1 MISDSIKSW
10 LLEPSDPSVRYRTYV
25 ELLGALADEPE
36 VAQARRAIP
45 TSTAVQQILDKMNPE
60 GYWVQR
66 NPRTHATVGDGVEYG
81 SFATTHFCLSY
92 LAHLGMNRQDSKVA
106 LAANR
111 YLDLMQPDGDWYK
124 HFSCLYGYN
133 MQTFIML
140 GYRKDKRLQR
150 SVKLLLDSVRSDGG
164 YLCDMHEA
172 KTGRR
177 QAKSCMRGSLKALTA
192 FCELGPQYWEH
203 PSCKKLIN
211 YFLDREGIFAMKD
224 LQRPVNNDVQM
235 MIFPFHWR
243 AGLVEVL
250 YTLSRMGYGK
260 DPRLDRAWKLLA
272 TKADR
277 TGKYILEWTPTQSLW
292 KTGKRG
298 QPNKWLTLYALLAKK
313 TLEGSGKN
321 SIVSKI

>member
-10 LLEPSDPSVRYRTYV
+10 LLEPSEPSVRYRTYT
-25 ELLGALADEPE
+25 ELLGVPAEEPE
-36 VAQARRAIP
+36 VAQSQKIIP
-45 TSTAVQQILDKMNPE
+45 NSTAVQQILESMKPE

-92 LAHLGMNRQDSKVA
+92 LAHLGMDNLDRKVA

-111 YLDLMQPDGDWYK
+111 YLDLIQPDGDWYK

-133 MQTFIML
+133 IQTFIML
-140 GYRKDKRLQR
+140 GYREDKRLQR
-150 SVKLLLDSVRSDGG
+150 TVELLLDTVRSDGG

-172 KTGRR
+172 KTSRR
-177 QAKSCMRGSLKALTA
+177 KVKSCIRGSLKALTA
-192 FCELGPQYWEH
+192 FCELGPQYWDH
-203 PSCKKLIN
+203 PSCKNLIG
-211 YFLDREGIFAMKD
+211 YFLNREGIFTMKD
-224 LQRPVNNDVQM
+224 LHRPVNNDVQM

-260 DPRLDRAWKLLA
+260 DSRLARAWNLLG

-277 TGKYILEWTPTQSLW
+277 TGKYILDWTPTQSIW
-292 KTGKRG
+292 KVGKRG
-298 QPNKWLTLYALLAKK
+298 QPNKWLTLYALLAMKAM
-313 TLEGSGKN
+313 ESSGQK
-321 SIVSKI
+321 